1 MGELRKDYILDRW
14 VIISSGRSKR
24 PHEIQKATLQVKEG
38 VCYFCPGNE
47 SLTPPEIGRVVKNG
61 GWQLRWFENKFPAL
75 KPEGNILP
83 KTDNRFY
90 TFANSFGRHE
100 VVVETPRHDRQ
111 LAQLGMDEIQEVLHV
126 YARRIVQLE
135 QAPGIKYVNV
145 FKNHGYLGGTSI
157 VHSHSQVM
165 AMAVIPG
172 EIESKISAMRK
183 FLSCPYCSVVQSEIN
198 SGRRCSE
205 NADFLAFA
213 PYASRFNYE
222 VWIFPKAH
230 IARFEGVNFSSLA
243 ESLSKVL
250 KKVHEGGLDYNLLV
264 QYGPKGE
271 DFHFHIEVCPRAAIW
286 AGFEFNSGI
295 IINSV
300 SPEDAAKFYRGEE

>member
-1 MGELRKDYILDRW
+1 MGELRRDYILDRW

-47 SLTPPEIGRVVKNG
+47 NLTPPEIGRVVKNG

-75 KPEGNILP
+75 KPEGNVLP

-90 TFANSFGRHE
+90 TFADSFGCHE

-111 LAQLGMDEIQEVLHV
+111 LAQLSVDEIQEVLHV

-135 QAPGIKYVNV
+135 QKPGIKYVNV

-165 AMAVIPG
+165 ATAVIPS

-183 FLSCPYCSVVQSEIN
+183 FLSCPYCSVVQSEMN
-198 SGRRCSE
+198 SGRRCFE
-205 NADFLAFA
+205 NADFFAFA

-222 VWIFPKAH
+222 VWIFPKTH

-243 ESLSKVL
+243 DILSKIL

-286 AGFEFNSGI
+286 AGFELNSGI